1 MAEGG
6 YTVQPSVLSAG
17 SGKIANLQSE
27 WVQMAS
33 SVTEAFAALAA
44 AAGDA
49 EVESAATGLGV
60 SAFKQFLNA
69 NAVYQH
75 TEQSLQTT
83 ATTYA
88 NAESSATASVTEIR
102 LTGER

>member
-1 MAEGG
+1 
-6 YTVQPSVLSAG
+6 
-17 SGKIANLQSE
+17 
-27 WVQMAS
+27 
-33 SVTEAFAALAA
+33 
-44 AAGDA
+44 
-49 EVESAATGLGV
+49 VESAATGVGV

-88 NAESSATASVTEIR
+88 NAESSATSAVTSIR